1 MKVLVID
8 DELVVCKSCER
19 ILRRAG
25 HEAGYR
31 LSGREAIEAMGDT
44 EYDIVI
50 TDLKMMDIGGMEV
63 LQYVRE
69 RYPLTVVII
78 ITGYATVA
86 AAVETMKLGAFDFL
100 PKPFT
105 PDEFMGVLRK
115 AVEKRNYLLEKRRLA
130 EGREEAIGAFEGIV
144 GKSENMQE
152 VFQLVEKVA
161 PTNSTV
167 LIVGESGT
175 GKELV
180 ARAIHERSPRSG
192 KRFVAVDSG
201 TLMSSLAES
210 ELFGHVRGSFTGAV
224 ADKPGLFEVADGGTM
239 FLDEIANTSLEIQGK
254 LLRVL
259 QEREFLP
266 VGGTKLKRVD
276 VRLVFATNRDLTE
289 LVEGGTF
296 REDLYYRLHVFPIH
310 LPALR
315 ERREDIPALAYHFLR
330 SYCKQTGKKVARISD
345 DAMRLL
351 MDFEWRGNVRQLENV
366 IARMVILTEGDTIDA
381 NALSRTLYGEAVRQ
395 TMGVPQTSE
404 DLKRIKKDLRERAI
418 EEIEKQFLLD
428 ALARNGWNVTKAS
441 AEVGMQ
447 RPNFQALMR
456 KYGISARE
464 KSD

>member
-1 MKVLVID
+1 
-8 DELVVCKSCER
+8 
-19 ILRRAG
+19 
-25 HEAGYR
+25 
-31 LSGREAIEAMGDT
+31 
-44 EYDIVI
+44 
-50 TDLKMMDIGGMEV
+50 
-63 LQYVRE
+63 
-69 RYPLTVVII
+69 
-78 ITGYATVA
+78 
-86 AAVETMKLGAFDFL
+86 
-100 PKPFT
+100 
-105 PDEFMGVLRK
+105 
-115 AVEKRNYLLEKRRLA
+115 
-130 EGREEAIGAFEGIV
+130 
-144 GKSENMQE
+144 
-152 VFQLVEKVA
+152 
-161 PTNSTV
+161 
-167 LIVGESGT
+167 
-175 GKELV
+175 
-180 ARAIHERSPRSG
+180 
-192 KRFVAVDSG
+192 
-201 TLMSSLAES
+201 
-210 ELFGHVRGSFTGAV
+210 
-224 ADKPGLFEVADGGTM
+224 M

-276 VRLVFATNRDLTE
+276 VRLVFATNRDLKE

-315 ERREDIPALAYHFLR
+315 ERKEDIPALAYHFLR
-330 SYCKQTGKKVARISD
+330 SYSKQTGKKVARLSD

-381 NALSRTLYGEAVRQ
+381 NVLSRTLYGEAVRQ

-428 ALARNGWNVTKAS
+428 ALARNGWNVTKAA

-464 KSD
+464 RSD